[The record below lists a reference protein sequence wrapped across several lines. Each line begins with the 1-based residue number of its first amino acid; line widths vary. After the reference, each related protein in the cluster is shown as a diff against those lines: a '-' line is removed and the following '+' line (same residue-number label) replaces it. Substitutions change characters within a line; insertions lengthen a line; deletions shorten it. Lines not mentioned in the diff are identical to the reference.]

1 MAAEMPNA
9 PLDRSPSPASAP
21 PVASAPGPRAA
32 ALQKLYNDAI
42 NHVLKTCSY
51 DNFAKCFPTPSRE
64 VPQSMRQ
71 LHEQFNEKLGNQ
83 LRSNFEDV
91 LRDRNVV
98 PSLNELDRLVEEA
111 KRRKTRAQEEGVES
125 SPMPNLRP
133 HTLPAAQL
141 YLAHLS
147 PSLAQASQD
156 IQQQQEVTQAE
167 NSELL
172 DRVLQQRSEI
182 ATLVQGLENVVA
194 DLDASVATLKPEE
207 LDALREEG
215 RDVDEEMRMVT

>member
-1 MAAEMPNA
+1 MAADIQNA

-125 SPMPNLRP
+125 SPMPP

-172 DRVLQQRSEI
+172 ARVLQQRSEI

-194 DLDASVATLKPEE
+194 DLDASVAALKPEE

-215 RDVDEEMRMVT
+215 RDVEEEMRMVT